1 MHKTTPLLVQLD
13 GQSLGDVT
21 VSIDESKITP
31 ELAKLN
37 TTATTISTTA
47 TSSNTALSTV
57 ADRLTAKNAAQED
70 KTAAQ
75 SAVDACAKL
84 DAMQKTIV
92 DDVVGDLQS
101 ADGKTTIFDCASAT
115 ALSLVDDPNAPAANQ
130 VRVGAAVKRIRDTI
144 GQTTDADTENTTIG
158 LLKKIKANTEGTGT
172 ITGTVAIKAD
182 QLAILATETTQAK
195 LGTEATLG
203 TRASEATLALV
214 SKDATTQSLKAIVG
228 TADDAADTSTV
239 IGLLKKIKA
248 NTESTGTI
256 TGTVAIQAD
265 QLATLA
271 TEATLGTRASEA
283 TLNTRATEAT
293 LALVSKD
300 ATTQSLKAL
309 VGTADDA
316 AGTSTVIGLLKGI
329 AAKFQ

>member
-31 ELAKLN
+31 ELSKLN
-37 TTATTISTTA
+37 VTATTISTT
-47 TSSNTALSTV
+47 TSSSNTVLGTV
-57 ADRLTAKNAAQED
+57 ADRLTAKNTAQED
-70 KTAAQ
+70 KTVAQ
-75 SAVDACAKL
+75 STVEACSHL
-84 DAMQKTIV
+84 ENIENSVQN
-92 DDVVGDLQS
+92 
-101 ADGKTTIFDCASAT
+101 ADKNTTVFDCALKT
-115 ALSLVDDPNAPAANQ
+115 VESLVDDPQAPAADQ

-172 ITGTVAIKAD
+172 ISGTVSIQAD

-195 LGTEATLG
+195 LGTEATLS
-203 TRASEATLALV
+203 TRAS
-214 SKDATTQSLKAIVG
+214 
-228 TADDAADTSTV
+228 
-239 IGLLKKIKA
+239 
-248 NTESTGTI
+248 
-256 TGTVAIQAD
+256 
-265 QLATLA
+265 
-271 TEATLGTRASEA
+271 
-283 TLNTRATEAT
+283 EAT

-316 AGTSTVIGLLKGI
+316 AGTNTVIGLLKGI

>member
-31 ELAKLN
+31 ELTKLN
-37 TTATTISTTA
+37 TTATTISTT
-47 TSSNTALSTV
+47 TSSSNTTLGTV

-84 DAMQKTIV
+84 DTMQRTIV
-92 DDVVGDLQS
+92 DDVVGNLQS
-101 ADGKTTIFDCASAT
+101 ADGNTSIFDCASAT
-115 ALSLVDDPNAPAANQ
+115 ALSLVDDPNAPAADQ

-144 GQTTDADTENTTIG
+144 GQSTDAETENTT
-158 LLKKIKANTEGTGT
+158 
-172 ITGTVAIKAD
+172 
-182 QLAILATETTQAK
+182 
-195 LGTEATLG
+195 
-203 TRASEATLALV
+203 
-214 SKDATTQSLKAIVG
+214 
-228 TADDAADTSTV
+228 

-256 TGTVAIQAD
+256 TGTVSIQAD

-271 TEATLGTRASEA
+271 TETTLGTRASEA
-283 TLNTRATEAT
+283 TVATLGTEATLSTRATEAT

-300 ATTQSLKAL
+300 ATTQSIKTL

-316 AGTSTVIGLLKGI
+316 AGTNTVIGLLKGI
-329 AAKFQ
+329 AAKFE